1 MNNSG
6 DQTCGQQHQTTKNTP
21 LLQFHLDGITNEL
34 EEEV

>member
-6 DQTCGQQHQTTKNTP
+6 DQTCGQQHQTTIDTP

-34 EEEV
+34 KEEV